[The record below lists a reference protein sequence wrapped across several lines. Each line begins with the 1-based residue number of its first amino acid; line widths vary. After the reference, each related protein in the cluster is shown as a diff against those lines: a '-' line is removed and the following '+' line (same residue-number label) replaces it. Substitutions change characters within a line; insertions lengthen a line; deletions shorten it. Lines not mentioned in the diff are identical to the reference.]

1 MEDSMAH
8 NLEQRGSRASMFYTG
23 EVPWHRIGQ
32 ALNHPANASDAMEA
46 ANLDYTVVKK
56 PLKAVIN
63 GRQYSDVPN
72 AFATVR
78 TDTNQ
83 VLGVV
88 GARYEPVQNIDAF
101 NFFDPLVD
109 REEAI
114 YHTAGVLGRGEKIWL
129 LAKLPDYIKVGPKKD
144 PVEKFVLLYNSH
156 DGSSHIRVKM
166 TPIRVVCQNTLTAA
180 LSGTESEVRIKHTQS
195 AQDKLLEAHQILGLT
210 NQLYAQLDFI
220 FNRMTLRKVTGSQLV
235 EYVKTLIPDNPQA
248 ENNTRTENMRN
259 NIISLHD
266 TVQDASMHRGNLF
279 GAFNA
284 VTEFVDHYGSSK
296 DASKQLRS
304 IWFGGTGEQLKRKA
318 YQLAESML

>member
-1 MEDSMAH
+1 MAH
-8 NLEQRGSRASMFYTG
+8 NLEQRDGSASMFYTG
-23 EVPWHRIGQ
+23 DVPWHQLGRQ
-32 ALNHPANASDAMEA
+32 LNKPATAAEAMEA
-46 ANLDYTVVKK
+46 ARLDYSVVKK
-56 PLKAVIN
+56 PLKAIIN
-63 GRQYSDVPN
+63 GRQYADVPGS
-72 AFATVR
+72 FATVR

-88 GARYEPVQNIDAF
+88 GARYEPVQNRDAF

-109 REEAI
+109 RDEAI

-166 TPIRVVCQNTLTAA
+166 TPIRVVCNNTLTAA

-220 FNRMTLRKVTGSQLV
+220 FNRMALRKVTGSQLM

-259 NIISLHD
+259 HIISLHD
-266 TVQDASMHRGNLF
+266 EVKDASMHKGNLF
-279 GAFNA
+279 GAYNA
-284 VTEFVDHYGSSK
+284 VTEFVDHYGTQK

-304 IWFGGTGEQLKRKA
+304 IWFGGSGEQLKRKA

>member
-1 MEDSMAH
+1 MAH
-8 NLEQRGSRASMFYTG
+8 NLEQRDGQASMFYVGTD
-23 EVPWHRIGQ
+23 VPWHQLGKQ
-32 ALNHPANASDAMEA
+32 LNKPATAAEAMEA
-46 ANLDYTVVKK
+46 ARLDYSVVKK
-56 PLKAVIN
+56 PLKAIIN
-63 GRQYSDVPN
+63 SRQYSDVPN

-109 REEAI
+109 RNEAI

-166 TPIRVVCQNTLTAA
+166 TPIRVVCNNTLTAA

-195 AQDKLLEAHQILGLT
+195 AQDKLQEAHQILGLT

-220 FNRMTLRKVTGSQLV
+220 FNRMALRKVTSSQLV
-235 EYVKTLIPDNPQA
+235 DYVKTLIPDNPQA

-259 NIISLHD
+259 HIISLHD
-266 TVQDASMHRGNLF
+266 TVEDARQHRGTLF
-279 GAFNA
+279 GAINS
-284 VTEFVDHYGSSK
+284 VSEYVDHYSSQK

-304 IWFGGTGEQLKRKA
+304 IWFGGSGEQLKRKA

>member
-1 MEDSMAH
+1 MAH
-8 NLEQRGSRASMFYTG
+8 NLEQRDGQASMFFTG
-23 EVPWHRIGQ
+23 DVPWHQLGRH
-32 ALNHPANASDAMEA
+32 LNKPATAAEAMESA
-46 ANLDYTVVKK
+46 RLNYTVVKK
-56 PLKAVIN
+56 PLKAIIH
-63 GRQYSDVPN
+63 GKHYADVPGT
-72 AFATVR
+72 FATVR

-88 GARYEPVQNIDAF
+88 GARYEPVQNSDAF

-109 REEAI
+109 RDEAI

-166 TPIRVVCQNTLTAA
+166 TPVRVVCNNTLTAA

-195 AQDKLLEAHQILGLT
+195 AQDKLQEAHQILGLT

-220 FNRMTLRKVTGSQLV
+220 FNRMALRKVTGSQLV

-248 ENNTRTENMRN
+248 ENNTRTENMRKH
-259 NIISLHD
+259 IIGLHD
-266 TVQDASMHRGNLF
+266 SVQDASMHRGNLF
-279 GAFNA
+279 GSFNA
-284 VTEFVDHYGSSK
+284 VTEFVDHYGGSK

-304 IWFGGTGEQLKRKA
+304 IWFGGSGEQLKRKA

>member
-1 MEDSMAH
+1 MAH
-8 NLEQRGSRASMFYTG
+8 NLEQRGGQASMFYTG
-23 EVPWHRIGQ
+23 DVPWHQLGRY
-32 ALNHPANASDAMEA
+32 LNKPATAAEAMEA
-46 ANLDYTVVKK
+46 ARLDYTVVKR
-56 PLKAVIN
+56 PMKAMIY

-109 REEAI
+109 KGESI

-129 LAKLPDYIKVGPKKD
+129 LAKLPDYIKVGKKND

-166 TPIRVVCQNTLTAA
+166 TPIRVVCNNTLTAA
-180 LSGTESEVRIKHTQS
+180 LSGTDAEVRIKHTQS
-195 AQDKLLEAHQILGLT
+195 AQDKLQEAHQILGLT
-210 NQLYAQLDFI
+210 NSLYQQLDYI
-220 FNRMTLRKVTGSQLV
+220 FNRMALRKVTAQQLV
-235 EYVKTLIPDNPQA
+235 EYVKTLVPDNPQA
-248 ENNTRTENMRN
+248 ENNTRTENIRN
-259 NIISLHD
+259 HILYLHD
-266 TVQDASMHRGNLF
+266 EVKDAAMHRGNLF
-279 GAFNA
+279 GAYNA
-284 VTEFVDHYGSSK
+284 VTEFVDHFGGSK

-304 IWFGGTGEQLKRKA
+304 IWFGGSGEQLKRRA

>member
-1 MEDSMAH
+1 MAH
-8 NLEQRGSRASMFYTG
+8 NLEQRDGQASMFYTG
-23 EVPWHRIGQ
+23 DVPWHQLGRH
-32 ALNHPANASDAMEA
+32 LNKPATAADAMGA
-46 ANLDYTVVKK
+46 ARLNYNVVKR
-56 PLKAVIN
+56 PMKAIIN

-88 GARYEPVQNIDAF
+88 GARYEPVQNSEAF

-109 REEAI
+109 RDEAI

-166 TPIRVVCQNTLTAA
+166 TPIRVVCNNTLTAA

-195 AQDKLLEAHQILGLT
+195 AQDKLQEAHQILGLT

-220 FNRMTLRKVTGSQLV
+220 FNRMALRKVTGSQLV
-235 EYVKTLIPDNPQA
+235 EYVKMLIPDNPQA
-248 ENNTRTENMRN
+248 ENNTRTDNMRKH
-259 NIISLHD
+259 IIGLHD
-266 TVQDASMHRGNLF
+266 TVHDASMHRGNLF

-284 VTEFVDHYGSSK
+284 VTEFVDHYGGSK

-304 IWFGGTGEQLKRKA
+304 IWFGGSGEQLKRKA

>member
-1 MEDSMAH
+1 MAH
-8 NLEQRGSRASMFYTG
+8 NLEQRDGQASMFYVGTD
-23 EVPWHRIGQ
+23 VPWHQLGKQ
-32 ALNHPANASDAMEA
+32 LNKPATAAEAMEA
-46 ANLDYTVVKK
+46 ARLDYTVVKR
-56 PLKAVIN
+56 PMKAIIN
-63 GRQYSDVPN
+63 GHKYSDVPN

-78 TDTNQ
+78 SDTNV

-88 GARYEPVQNIDAF
+88 GQRYEPVQNRDAF
-101 NFFDPLVD
+101 NFFDPLID
-109 REEAI
+109 RDEAV
-114 YHTAGVLGRGEKIWL
+114 YHTCGVLGRGEKIWL

-166 TPIRVVCQNTLTAA
+166 TPIRVVCNNTLTAA

-195 AQDKLLEAHQILGLT
+195 AQDKLQEAHQILGLT

-220 FNRMTLRKVTGSQLV
+220 FNRMALRKVTGSQLV

-259 NIISLHD
+259 HIISLHD
-266 TVQDASMHRGNLF
+266 TVEDAKQHRGTLF
-279 GAFNA
+279 GAINS
-284 VTEFVDHYGSSK
+284 VSEYVDHYSSQK

-304 IWFGGTGEQLKRKA
+304 IWFGGSGEQLKRKA